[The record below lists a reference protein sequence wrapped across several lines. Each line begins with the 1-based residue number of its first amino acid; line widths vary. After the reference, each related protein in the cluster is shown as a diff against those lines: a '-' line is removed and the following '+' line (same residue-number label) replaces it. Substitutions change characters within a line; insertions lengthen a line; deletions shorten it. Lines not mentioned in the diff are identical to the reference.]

1 MALRRAYLEVYGQT
15 IPLQTLRGRNQG
27 QAPDH
32 QILALLVHRAT
43 DSHVGH
49 RLIDSLQIF
58 LTRHY
63 SRMSTDQLLHS
74 GQHGLFTF
82 ATTNSICYIG
92 ASEVTCTVPLAV
104 WSTAPTEVGLG
115 SLHNSGCL

>member
-27 QAPDH
+27 QALDH

-63 SRMSTDQLLHS
+63 SRMSTDQLLH
-74 GQHGLFTF
+74 
-82 ATTNSICYIG
+82 
-92 ASEVTCTVPLAV
+92 
-104 WSTAPTEVGLG
+104 
-115 SLHNSGCL
+115 